1 MQIKGIIKEALPVVT
16 GQGARGQWVKQ
27 GFVLEYES
35 GQYPK
40 SIAFDVFGDE
50 KLQKFR
56 ISVGEELIC
65 DIDFKAVKGKN
76 GYTFNSVD
84 CWDVARVNQVQQQP
98 QQQHAPMQQAQ
109 HAAAAPQGCR
119 VVYPDRQPAQ
129 APQQPA
135 QHPPYQPPQQTRAP
149 FPPPGTPQDDGQLPF

>member
-1 MQIKGIIKEALPVVT
+1 MQFKGKIIETLPVVT

-84 CWDVARVNQVQQQP
+84 CWNVTRVNQVQQQAQSQQQAATQQP
-98 QQQHAPMQQAQ
+98 QQ
-109 HAAAAPQGCR
+109 AAAAPQGCQ
-119 VVYPDRQPAQ
+119 VIYPDRQPAQ
-129 APQQPA
+129 APQQPTQQTQA
-135 QHPPYQPPQQTRAP
+135 SFPPQDV
-149 FPPPGTPQDDGQLPF
+149 PQDDGQLPF

>member
-1 MQIKGIIKEALPVVT
+1 MQFKGKIIEALPVVT

-27 GFVLEYES
+27 GFVLEYDS

-50 KLQKFR
+50 RLQKFR

-84 CWDVARVNQVQQQP
+84 CWNVTRVNQVQQQAQP
-98 QQQHAPMQQAQ
+98 QQQQ
-109 HAAAAPQGCR
+109 AAAAPQGCQ

-129 APQQPA
+129 APQQPT
-135 QHPPYQPPQQTRAP
+135 QRTQAP
-149 FPPPGTPQDDGQLPF
+149 FPPQDVPQDDGLPF